1 MGDILPYTCIVD
13 ECSRFDTF
21 HMNKETWL
29 IHMNEEHGGTVQW
42 VCHPCS
48 QKNIYATFGKSD
60 DFTAHLEQQHGKGI
74 KPGQIPMLLSS
85 WRRKVPFKI
94 SACPLCSFQSDDQAA
109 LLDHTAEHI
118 HSFSLRSLPWAPRER
133 LQEEDDD
140 EHNDD
145 DDDEEEDGT
154 FFKDHAYFD
163 VNSCWSEPSA
173 SSPRGPQLVTDSES
187 IAGSYSE
194 SIAGSYLETIA
205 GSGSTASF
213 HSVHE
218 QQQQLTE
225 GLLNQMPQ
233 ELLGQAGTS
242 DWLDALALDSDPD
255 DRLGL
260 ILGNYFR
267 LTSILGVGAYSVV
280 YRALDMDTRS
290 VSYAVKALSK
300 IGKDSR
306 QLKLQQQEVRLHHK
320 ANSHPNIVSLL
331 RIVDAVDCLY
341 LVFEFFPEGDLF
353 ANITDKGNFVGN
365 DVLVKHAFLQI
376 LDAVQHCH
384 SLGIYHRNLKPENFL
399 VADKGMTIKLG
410 DFSLASSEKST
421 SHFGCGSVFYMSPGK
436 KFFLLFSCIKL
447 LVTHTLTD
455 SRPWLQRVPE
465 SRPTS
470 RFNLPER
477 SQ

>member
-1 MGDILPYTCIVD
+1 MGDILPYTCVVD
-13 ECSRFDTF
+13 GCSRVDTF
-21 HMNKETWL
+21 HMNKEAWL
-29 IHMNEEHGGTVQW
+29 IHMNEEHGGAVQW
-42 VCHPCS
+42 VCHACS
-48 QKNIYATFGKSD
+48 QRNIYATFGKSD

-85 WRRKVPFKI
+85 WRRKVPFKF
-94 SACPLCSFQSDDQAA
+94 SACPLCSFQSDDQTA

-133 LQEEDDD
+133 FQEDDD
-140 EHNDD
+140 EQDD
-145 DDDEEEDGT
+145 DNDEEEDGS

-163 VNSCWSEPSA
+163 INSCWSEPSA
-173 SSPRGPQLVTDSES
+173 SSPGGSRLATDSES
-187 IAGSYSE
+187 IAGSD
-194 SIAGSYLETIA
+194 
-205 GSGSTASF
+205 STASF
-213 HSVHE
+213 HPVHE

-225 GLLNQMPQ
+225 VLLNRMPQ

-242 DWLDALALDSDPD
+242 DWLDSLALHSDPE

-260 ILGNYFR
+260 ILGNKFR
-267 LTSILGVGAYSVV
+267 LTSILGVGTYSVV
-280 YRALDMDTRS
+280 YHALDLDTS
-290 VSYAVKALSK
+290 VLYAIKALSK

-306 QLKLQQQEVRLHHK
+306 QLKFLQEEVRLHHE
-320 ANSHPNIVSLL
+320 ANSHLNIVSLL

-341 LVFEFFPEGDLF
+341 LVFEYFPEGDLF
-353 ANITDKGNFVGN
+353 ANITEKGRFVGN
-365 DVLVKHAFLQI
+365 NTLVKHAFLQI

-399 VADKGMTIKLG
+399 VAEEGMTIKLG
-410 DFSLASSEKST
+410 DFSLATKETST
-421 SHFGCGSVFYMSPGK
+421 SDFGCGSVFYMSPGK
-436 KFFLLFSCIKL
+436 NFSKL
-447 LVTHTLTD
+447 LVTYTLTL
-455 SRPWLQRVPE
+455 SQLWLQRMPE